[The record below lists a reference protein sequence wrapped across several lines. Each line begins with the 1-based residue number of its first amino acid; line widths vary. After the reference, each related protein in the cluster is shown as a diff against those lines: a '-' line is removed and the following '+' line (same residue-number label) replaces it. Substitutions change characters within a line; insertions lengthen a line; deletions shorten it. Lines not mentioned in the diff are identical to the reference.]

1 MQLISRF
8 IFVLVLAEF
17 FLQLILD
24 FFSTCNSFCRAFT
37 RIYQLVTRKR
47 ISTKHKATGINF
59 QITPAPKNFWRYKHT
74 KNCIKMWTEEDTT
87 INCTQSEKTT
97 KESCEGGKKCT
108 NYILL
113 HWEEKRSWLFWGR
126 PLSIVVEQQNTWNE
140 LNLK

>member
-97 KESCEGGKKCT
+97 KESCEGDAKSVQIT
-108 NYILL
+108 FYYI
-113 HWEEKRSWLFWGR
+113 EKRKEVDCFEGGHSLLLLSSKTLGTSW
-126 PLSIVVEQQNTWNE
+126 I
-140 LNLK
+140 